1 MKLKED
7 EMLDR
12 IRCGNQEGFLELV
25 DLYKKRIISLC
36 HSYTHDYQEAED
48 LSQEVFI
55 TLYKNLPSFRG
66 ECSISTYLY
75 RIAVSRCLDYKR
87 RKSIRGFL
95 TGLFQN
101 EVFQDQDLDEK
112 NHIRSCIFSLPEE
125 LKVPVILYYYMG
137 LSQREIGD
145 ILKLPQKTI
154 EGRICRAKKR
164 LKKDIEK
171 GDEFI
176 CSRNGIG

>member
-1 MKLKED
+1 MKED
-7 EMLDR
+7 EILDG
-12 IRCGNQEGFLELV
+12 IRCGREESFLKLV

-36 HSYTHDYQEAED
+36 YSYAGDFQEAED

-55 TLYKNLPSFRG
+55 TLYRNLPSFRG

-101 EVFQDQDLDEK
+101 EVCQEQDLDEK
-112 NHIRSCIFSLPEE
+112 NHIRSCVLSLPEE

-137 LSQREIGD
+137 LTQREIGEV
-145 ILKLPQKTI
+145 LKLPPKTI
-154 EGRICRAKKR
+154 EGRLYRAKKR

-176 CSRNGIG
+176 CSRNGIV